1 MPAIGLVVFACA
13 LIFTALTAPEAI
25 APSLSPPAVGSV
37 SASTTAIAPPST
49 VPSASNGGLAEI
61 APPSAR
67 GSAPSTAVATPSSAA
82 AAVTPPKIPLG
93 SRPESDGLSYWGD
106 CPAVIEGHTFRG
118 LGPGVIAIRL
128 ENCSNVLIRD
138 NDFIDVAEGVYVLG
152 GSNVSVIGN
161 RFQNIVGPSTRDG
174 GIHGNFVMFNGVRS
188 GLIANNEGR
197 CGDTEDTIS
206 LYRSSHVIV
215 ASNYL
220 EGAFDDSPDCLAW
233 SSSSG
238 TGINV
243 NDGGGTGNI
252 VRDNTLVNPH
262 RVGIG
267 VAGGADTLVENN
279 VIYSARR
286 QAPDTVFGIAVENY
300 SAEPCTGITVRG
312 NRILWTNSSGG
323 ASPIWANGD
332 CRTASDRRSRRND
345 RTLDPASLLES
356 FRASTGSKEAAGD
369 TGIGLGGW

>member
-13 LIFTALTAPEAI
+13 LLFTAFTPPAAM
-25 APSLSPPAVGSV
+25 APSVSPPASDT
-37 SASTTAIAPPST
+37 ASIAPPS
-49 VPSASNGGLAEI
+49 VGPSASTGDPGELAL
-61 APPSAR
+61 PSAS
-67 GSAPSTAVATPSSAA
+67 GSAPSPTTTAPRSAA
-82 AAVTPPKIPLG
+82 AAVEPPAIPLG
-93 SRPESDGLSYWGD
+93 SRPESPALSYWGD

-118 LGPGVIAIRL
+118 LGPGVIAIQL
-128 ENCSNVLIRD
+128 ENCSNVLIRN

-152 GSNVSVIGN
+152 GSNISVIGN
-161 RFQNIVGPSTRDG
+161 RYQNIVGPSTRDG
-174 GIHGNFVMFNGVRS
+174 GIHGNFVMFNAVAG

-220 EGAFDDSPDCLAW
+220 EGRFVDSPDCLAW
-233 SSSSG
+233 RSSSG

-252 VRDNTLVNPH
+252 VRDNTLVNAH

-267 VAGGADTLVENN
+267 VAGGTNTLVEGN
-279 VIYSARR
+279 VVYSARR
-286 QAPDTVFGIAVENY
+286 GAPATVTGIVVENY
-300 SAEPCTGITVRG
+300 SPEPCTGITISG
-312 NRILWTNSSGG
+312 NRILWTNSTGG
-323 ASPIWANGD
+323 ASPIWANGG

-345 RTLDPASLLES
+345 RTLDPASLLDEY
-356 FRASTGSKEAAGD
+356 RDSTRPAEWAADPSLGQGGS
-369 TGIGLGGW
+369 

>member
-13 LIFTALTAPEAI
+13 LLFTALTPPDALAPTVLPRAAEQERATALASGDPGATERGLDSI
-25 APSLSPPAVGSV
+25 AVTRTPGGAPTVMPAKPIASPPNA
-37 SASTTAIAPPST
+37 API
-49 VPSASNGGLAEI
+49 E
-61 APPSAR
+61 AP
-67 GSAPSTAVATPSSAA
+67 V
-82 AAVTPPKIPLG
+82 IPLG
-93 SRPESDGLSYWGD
+93 SRPGSGALSYWGD

-118 LGPGVIAIRL
+118 LGPGVIAIEL
-128 ENCSNVLIRD
+128 QNCSNVLIRD
-138 NDFIDVAEGVYVLG
+138 NDFIDVAEGIYIRG
-152 GSNVSVIGN
+152 GGNISVIGN
-161 RFQNIVGPSTRDG
+161 RYQNIIGPSTRDG
-174 GIHGNFVMFNGVRS
+174 GIHGNFVMFNTVAG

-220 EGAFDDSPDCLAW
+220 EGRFVDSPECLAW
-233 SSSSG
+233 RSSSG

-243 NDGGGTGNI
+243 NDAGGTGNV

-267 VAGGADTLVENN
+267 VAGGTDTLIEDN

-286 QAPDTVFGIAVENY
+286 GTPNTVTGIVVENY
-300 SAEPCTGITVRG
+300 SPEPCTGITLSG
-312 NRILWTNSSGG
+312 NRILWTNSTGG
-323 ASPIWANGD
+323 ASPVWANGG

-345 RTLDPASLLES
+345 RTISPASLRDA
-356 FRASTGSKEAAGD
+356 FRASTQSGQAPVDAD
-369 TGIGLGGW
+369 IRLGGW